1 MTPLILVVVAL
12 LYCFY
17 ISADAM
23 HKSDVIPGTL
33 VQLQYSD
40 RTRRK
45 QINREIS
52 NRAQRLDNTPAVVME
67 RPFWDNGTRF
77 VMIKFKES
85 TEFGNGLCQ

>member
-1 MTPLILVVVAL
+1 
-12 LYCFY
+12 
-17 ISADAM
+17 M

-33 VQLQYSD
+33 VQLRYSD

-52 NRAQRLDNTPAVVME
+52 NRAERLDNTPAVVME

-77 VMIKFKES
+77 VMIRLYLLNLVMDCANDDLWHYFE
-85 TEFGNGLCQ
+85 TEHVFNHC